1 MKLYYMINILHVERG
16 SFFRKVIKDI
26 AAQSGLIHFEA
37 ESADEALEVLKT
49 EEVELIITGM
59 ELADVSG
66 EQFIEKL
73 RRTQYNGIPVMV
85 ISSSD
90 SIEDYEKMFNLGVVD
105 FIHKK
110 DISFER
116 FNSYIQSILKEDKLI
131 PKIRKME
138 IAVLDDSQVSLNVIR
153 NIFALNKI
161 TKVDYFKD
169 PKEFLNTKK
178 QYSIYILDLILPEVS
193 GDEVIMKIRDRSSY
207 NVINSIYSIKNY
219 KTISNILLI
228 GADDYIIKPFDSN
241 VFMARLKGTVRTLM
255 LLEEIKELKKQ
266 IK

>member
-1 MKLYYMINILHVERG
+1 MINILHVERG

-26 AAQSGLIHFEA
+26 AAQSGLIHFDA
-37 ESADEALEVLKT
+37 ESAENALEILKN
-49 EEVELIITGM
+49 EEVDLIITGL
-59 ELADVSG
+59 ELADISG

-73 RRTQYNGIPVMV
+73 RRTQFNHIPVMV

-90 SIEDYEKMFNLGVVD
+90 SIETYEKMFSLGVVD

-110 DISFER
+110 DISYDR
-116 FNSYIQSILKEDKLI
+116 FNRYVQSILREDKQI
-131 PKIRKME
+131 SKIREMD
-138 IAVLDDSQVSLNVIR
+138 IAVLDDSQVSLNVIK

-169 PKEFLNTKK
+169 PKEFLATQKP
-178 QYSIYILDLILPEVS
+178 YDIYILDLILPEVS
-193 GDEVIMKIRDRSSY
+193 GDEVIMKIRERSSD
-207 NVINSIYSIKNY
+207 NVIISISSIKNY

-255 LLEEIKELKKQ
+255 LLDEIRELKKNR
-266 IK
+266 

>member
-1 MKLYYMINILHVERG
+1 M
-16 SFFRKVIKDI
+16 IKDI
-26 AAQSGLIHFEA
+26 AMQSGLIHFGA
-37 ESADEALEVLKT
+37 ESAEDALELLGDEKID
-49 EEVELIITGM
+49 LIITGL
-59 ELADVSG
+59 ELSDISG
-66 EQFIEKL
+66 EEFIEKL
-73 RRTQYNGIPVMV
+73 RRTQFNGIPVMV

-90 SIEDYEKMFNLGVVD
+90 SIEDYEKMFSLGVVD

-116 FNSYIQSILKEDKLI
+116 FNRYIQSILREDKQI
-131 PKIRKME
+131 SKIREMD

-161 TKVDYFKD
+161 SKVDYFKD
-169 PKEFLNTKK
+169 PTELLKTEK

-193 GDEVIMKIRDRSSY
+193 GDEVIMKIREKSSD
-207 NVINSIYSIKNY
+207 NVIISISSIKNY

-255 LLEEIKELKKQ
+255 LLDEIRELKKNR
-266 IK
+266 

>member
-1 MKLYYMINILHVERG
+1 MINMLHVERG

-26 AAQSGLIHFEA
+26 AAQSGLVHFESDSA
-37 ESADEALEVLKT
+37 EDALEILK
-49 EEVELIITGM
+49 EEQIDLIITGL
-59 ELADVSG
+59 ELADSSG
-66 EQFIEKL
+66 EDFIEKL
-73 RRTQYNGIPVMV
+73 RRTQFNGIPVMV

-90 SIEDYEKMFNLGVVD
+90 SMEDYEKMFSLGVVD

-116 FNSYIQSILKEDKLI
+116 FNRYIQSIVKEDKLI
-131 PKIRKME
+131 TKIREME
-138 IAVLDDSQVSLNVIR
+138 IAVLDDSQVSLNVIK

-161 TKVDYFKD
+161 TRVDYFKD
-169 PKEFLNTKK
+169 PKEFLNTDK

-193 GDEVIMKIRDRSSY
+193 GDEVIMKIRERSSD
-207 NVINSIYSIKNY
+207 NVIISISSIKNY

-255 LLEEIKELKKQ
+255 LLDEIRELKKN
-266 IK
+266 K